1 MATPTHRYVTIDGA
15 EIHYTEWGDP
25 EATPLVCVH
34 GLSRHGRDFDP
45 LAAALA
51 DEYRVLCPDMPGR
64 GESEWDPDRYDAAS
78 LSSVIVGIFEALE
91 LESAHYLGLSMGG
104 QLGIGVVPGPLSERV
119 ESLVL
124 VDVGPDPDD
133 DETADE
139 GVQRIVDYLT
149 DPPAFDAFTDLETYF
164 RDVYDT
170 FSPMTDDEWRRLA
183 RTSARRTD
191 DGQFT
196 PNYDPR
202 IVEPLLLA
210 DDDGDGPDQW
220 MLFDAIDVPVM
231 TVKGT
236 DSDILS
242 DATFAEMRDR
252 KPGMETLVVDCGHAP
267 ALNVPEQ
274 TEPIRSFLGD
284 VA

>member
-1 MATPTHRYVTIDGA
+1 MTTPTHRYVTVDGT
-15 EIHYTEWGDP
+15 EIHYTEWGEP
-25 EATPLVCVH
+25 TATPLVCVH

-45 LAAALA
+45 LAAVLA

-78 LSSVIVGIFEALE
+78 LSSVIVGFFDALE
-91 LESAHYLGLSMGG
+91 LDSAHYLGLSMGG

-149 DPPAFDAFTDLETYF
+149 DPPAFDALTDLEAYF

-170 FSPMTDDEWRRLA
+170 FSPMTAAEWRRLA

-191 DGQFT
+191 DGKFT

-220 MLFDAIDVPVM
+220 TLFDAIDVPVM
-231 TVKGT
+231 TVKGV

-242 DATFAEMRDR
+242 DATFAGMRDR
-252 KPGMETLVVDCGHAP
+252 KPEMETLVVDCGHAP

-274 TEPIRSFLGD
+274 TEPIRSFLD
-284 VA
+284 DAA